1 MSVTA
6 IILIAIGG
14 TLAFEGAAWAI
25 FPGGL
30 RRVYRDM
37 MAQMDDRMLHISGLI
52 SVFIGM
58 ICLMLGVGLLS

>member
-1 MSVTA
+1 MSVTSV
-6 IILIAIGG
+6 ILIAIGG
-14 TLAFEGAAWAI
+14 ALALEGAAWAI

-37 MAQMDDRMLHISGLI
+37 MGQMDDRMLHISGLI

-58 ICLMLGVGLLS
+58 ICLMLGVGLVS

>member
-1 MSVTA
+1 MSVSA

-14 TLAFEGAAWAI
+14 AFALEGAAWAI

-37 MAQMDDRMLHISGLI
+37 MSQMDDRMLHISGLI
-52 SVFIGM
+52 SVFVGM
-58 ICLMLGVGLLS
+58 ILLLLGVGLLS

>member
-1 MSVTA
+1 
-6 IILIAIGG
+6 
-14 TLAFEGAAWAI
+14 LALEGAAWAI

-37 MAQMDDRMLHISGLI
+37 MGQMDDRMLHISGLI

-58 ICLMLGVGLLS
+58 ICLMLGVGLVS

>member
-6 IILIAIGG
+6 VILIAIGG
-14 TLAFEGAAWAI
+14 ALALEGAAWAI

-37 MAQMDDRMLHISGLI
+37 MAQMNDRMLHISGLI
-52 SVFIGM
+52 SVFVGM
-58 ICLMLGVGLLS
+58 ICLLFGVGLLS